1 MLEVC
6 VITGLVVRDDLNGSR
21 VGCIHFHGRED
32 YDKILSV
39 PLPGVAMPVDVLW
52 HPCIT
57 WGGLRLDRTGM
68 RGHYTMPNALGL
80 VRFVPPPPYATH
92 VGYNFGASDVDDSEF
107 IDEIL
112 QSEESRILK
121 LIMRRLRAGPTY
133 RFARDPSVEINVE
146 TYWAKRA

>member
-1 MLEVC
+1 
-6 VITGLVVRDDLNGSR
+6 
-21 VGCIHFHGRED
+21 
-32 YDKILSV
+32 
-39 PLPGVAMPVDVLW
+39 
-52 HPCIT
+52 
-57 WGGLRLDRTGM
+57 
-68 RGHYTMPNALGL
+68 
-80 VRFVPPPPYATH
+80 